1 MGSALAKRN
10 EARRKIA
17 VTGSAGFIGSAL
29 VRHLRENCDTIAI
42 GRNALPRPDLSGVDV
57 VIHCAALAHRFGKS
71 TLPYEELDKV
81 NNLLASDLAKHA
93 AESGVKR
100 FVFVSTINVVAGN
113 KPPLTPEMEYNPLND
128 YGRSKARAEQSLM
141 QLKGIDIV
149 IARPSLVYGP
159 NAPGNLAALMRLC
172 RSGIP
177 LPFGCAKN
185 SRSFLSITNAIRAL
199 EFLATAEAD
208 KVAGKIFHLA
218 EPIPRST
225 AEIIAE
231 CRTARNRPARLVP
244 VPKFVF
250 RIPLSLLGKRAAYE
264 QLFGDLEV
272 DSTSL
277 VAAGF
282 RFVDGQPDLHA
293 MAFANG

>member
-1 MGSALAKRN
+1 
-10 EARRKIA
+10 
-17 VTGSAGFIGSAL
+17 
-29 VRHLRENCDTIAI
+29 
-42 GRNALPRPDLSGVDV
+42 
-57 VIHCAALAHRFGKS
+57 
-71 TLPYEELDKV
+71 LPYEELDKV
-81 NNLLASDLAKHA
+81 NNLMAIDLAKHA
-93 AESGVKR
+93 AESGVNR

-113 KPPLTPEMEYNPLND
+113 KPPLTPEMDYNPLND

-141 QLKGIDIV
+141 QLKGIEIV

-172 RSGIP
+172 KSGIP
-177 LPFGCAKN
+177 LPFGCATN
-185 SRSFLSITNAIRAL
+185 RRSFLSITNAIRAL

-208 KVAGKIFHLA
+208 KVAAKIFHLA

-231 CRTARNRPARLVP
+231 CRAARNRSARLVP
-244 VPKFVF
+244 IPKFALRF
-250 RIPLSLLGKRAAYE
+250 LLSLLGKRAAYE

-282 RFVDGQPDLHA
+282 RFVDGQPDMHA
-293 MAFANG
+293 MAFASG